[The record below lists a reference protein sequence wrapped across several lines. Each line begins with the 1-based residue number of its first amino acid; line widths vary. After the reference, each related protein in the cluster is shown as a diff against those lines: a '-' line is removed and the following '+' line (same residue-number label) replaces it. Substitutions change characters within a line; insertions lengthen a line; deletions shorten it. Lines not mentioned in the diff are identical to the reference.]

1 MKFYGNGIVW
11 NAQAGRPL
19 CRFEKG
25 EFITEDESVIK
36 ALADL
41 GYKHDEPLIKT
52 IEVVETE
59 PVDGWKT
66 YKPVEVIKEV
76 EQIEVNTS
84 EDEKPIEQ
92 PIEKPIA
99 KPKPKPKPKPR
110 KRTVKPK

>member
-11 NAQAGRPL
+11 NAQANRPL

-25 EFITEDESVIK
+25 GFITEDESVIK

-59 PVDGWKT
+59 PVDGRLT
-66 YKPVEVIKEV
+66 DEVKKE
-76 EQIEVNTS
+76 EPEEV
-84 EDEKPIEQ
+84 KL
-92 PIEKPIA
+92 IEKPKPAA
-99 KPKPKPKPKPR
+99 KKPAKR
-110 KRTVKPK
+110 KRAVKKK